1 MENSCEN
8 IQEQIP
14 EFITGSLSRD
24 KAAELQHHI
33 SQCPNCSKCLEAL
46 QADDRLLGD
55 FVEAM
60 QPRVTHL
67 ENRVVDALQHT
78 SPERRAGV
86 MSIWTTVL
94 SSRVARIAAAAVL
107 LISSGY
113 VGGWFSSRML
123 LDTEELKSALESD
136 IRQNLLVQ
144 ISHDRKLALAGYHND
159 LKEQFDEFRAELDEQ
174 HRRDLNEFAVKTL
187 AASRAVTNQLLRDL
201 IKSIAVLQTRD
212 RQLVVSALNQMES
225 NRIQD
230 KTRFRNGLAA
240 VAVQTADELRQTK
253 LDVAKFIVQA
263 QPDRL
268 KPNVRE
274 TLDERSKQ

>member
-1 MENSCEN
+1 MPVWRT
-8 IQEQIP
+8 IVK
-14 EFITGSLSRD
+14 SR
-24 KAAELQHHI
+24 I
-33 SQCPNCSKCLEAL
+33 SKL
-46 QADDRLLGD
+46 
-55 FVEAM
+55 
-60 QPRVTHL
+60 
-67 ENRVVDALQHT
+67 
-78 SPERRAGV
+78 
-86 MSIWTTVL
+86 
-94 SSRVARIAAAAVL
+94 AAAAVL
-107 LISSGY
+107 LIGFGY
-113 VGGWFSSRML
+113 VGGWFSSRWL

-136 IRQNLLVQ
+136 IRQNLLVE
-144 ISHDRKLALAGYHND
+144 INHDRKLALANYHND
-159 LKEQFDEFRAELDEQ
+159 LREQVDELRAEINQQ

-187 AASRAVTNQLLRDL
+187 AASSAVTNQLLRDL
-201 IKSIAVLQTRD
+201 IKNIAVLQTRD